1 MKAFLL
7 YFALATSV
15 ATSDPSSPM
24 PSPAPPMLPPP
35 PSANNALSSP
45 PVNPA
50 ATSGQPATP
59 SVSSGLPA
67 SLSGPSAQPA
77 DPAAPSAG
85 FPASRY
91 EALWTKSPFAVATS
105 EDATV
110 TSPDYMLVGV
120 SNIGGVFY
128 ASVIEKQNQ
137 EHFLV
142 SSDKPTGGMTLTAIN
157 RSHDDTGTYAVVQ
170 KDGQSLTLKLEQ
182 APTAQPG
189 GDVVANAPP
198 GQGQIM
204 TPQISMPGAPQPGAP
219 FTARFHRPLINLP
232 PRPGQQPFQPVQV
245 HQTPPPAHP

>member
-15 ATSDPSSPM
+15 ASSDPSSPAP
-24 PSPAPPMLPPP
+24 PSPVPLIPPP
-35 PSANNALSSP
+35 PSASTALSGQAA
-45 PVNPA
+45 NPA
-50 ATSGQPATP
+50 ALSAQPATP
-59 SVSSGLPA
+59 SAPSG
-67 SLSGPSAQPA
+67 QPA
-77 DPAAPSAG
+77 NPAAPSAG

-142 SSDKPTGGMTLTAIN
+142 SSDKPTRGMTLTAVN
-157 RSHDDTGTYAVVQ
+157 RSHDNTDTFAVVQ

-182 APTAQPG
+182 APTGQPG
-189 GDVVANAPP
+189 VDMAGNAAPAP

-204 TPQISMPGAPQPGAP
+204 TPQISMPGAVQPNAP
-219 FTARFHRPLINLP
+219 FTARFHRPLIYPP
-232 PRPGQQPFQPVQV
+232 PRPGQQPIQPVQV
-245 HQTPPPAHP
+245 HQPPPATH